1 MRAAAA
7 AILGTLCVA
16 GPVLA
21 QAPEKP
27 RTLGSVMIDNPERKR
42 SILIGLAEG
51 LSAKYPNLRLSELTR
66 CLEDAADLPANWA
79 KDLRPFVLGC
89 AANPAGR

>member
-7 AILGTLCVA
+7 AILGTLCAA
-16 GPVLA
+16 GPALA

-27 RTLGSVMIDNPERKR
+27 RTLGSVMIENPEKKR
-42 SILIGLAEG
+42 AFLIGLAEG

-66 CLEDAADLPANWA
+66 YLEDAADFPVNWP

-89 AANPAGR
+89 AANTTSR